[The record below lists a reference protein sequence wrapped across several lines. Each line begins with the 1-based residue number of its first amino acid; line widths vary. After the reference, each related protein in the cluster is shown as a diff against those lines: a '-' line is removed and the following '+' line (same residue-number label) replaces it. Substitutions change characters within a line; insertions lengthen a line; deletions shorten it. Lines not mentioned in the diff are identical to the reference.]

1 MGRGGELLVSEKGML
16 QPCEKKH
23 FSGSRGSRME
33 TGCLLERFHVVQTY
47 FRMLEGEV
55 GSRGQIPVYFENKK
69 K

>member
-1 MGRGGELLVSEKGML
+1 
-16 QPCEKKH
+16 
-23 FSGSRGSRME
+23 ME
-33 TGCLLERFHVVQTY
+33 TGCLLERSHVVQTY